1 MADTQSPTV
10 SKLDFTS
17 IKTTCDSITVTWE
30 KATDNVTPDDKII
43 YRIYIKENNTDEN
56 SRCIL
61 LGPNITSY
69 SFREL
74 KPDTEYL
81 VHVIAS
87 DEAGNFIRYP
97 AQNASKRIKTA
108 IFDKEPPKV
117 STTSFKTIE
126 STSDSIT
133 VTWEKATDNIT
144 AAEKIVYTVYIK
156 ENISTEVS
164 RLVHTAKNLTS
175 YTFTGLKADTEY
187 LVHVFADDEAGNFIR
202 YPAKNASRRIKTMPV
217 DKEAPTVK
225 STSFTK
231 IESTSDSITVTW
243 EKATDNVTPADKIMY
258 NVYIKENNTS
268 ETSRLVQS
276 ATNISTYTFTGLKAD
291 TEYLVHVFARDAAN
305 NYIRYPAKNAS
316 MRIRTKVYDNEAPK
330 VQSTDFKTIMV
341 DRESISVTWEKATDN
356 VTAADKIVYSVYIK
370 EDIASET
377 SRLIHSDKNL
387 TSYTFKGLKAGT
399 NYLVHVIATDEAG
412 NFIRYPAKN
421 ASKRIRTS
429 DPDKEAPTVTSRAFK
444 VSNVMDDRFTIQWE
458 KAYDKITPS
467 SKILYKVGLTESYNP
482 QDPWR
487 IVKEAPGITSY
498 TFTGLKP
505 NTSYAYYVKAY
516 DEAGNMLQYPADNS
530 SSIVKTKSRRVH
542 SISFQI
548 EQKATVLYGTNT
560 ISFGIEYTYYQVN
573 SRGDIIGH
581 GSGAWEHKWSNK
593 SSKSGTITL
602 PEGCYFDDNQVF
614 IRIRSR
620 KAASAGL
627 NTWKACSS
635 GYVDVTSGILK
646 FRLTGSYFN
655 YSVRLGGSPEDGYA
669 QFK

>member
-56 SRCIL
+56 SRCVL
-61 LGPNITSY
+61 AGPNLTSY
-69 SFREL
+69 SFRGL
-74 KPDTEYL
+74 KSDTEYL

-156 ENISTEVS
+156 ENIPTENS

-175 YTFTGLKADTEY
+175 
-187 LVHVFADDEAGNFIR
+187 
-202 YPAKNASRRIKTMPV
+202 
-217 DKEAPTVK
+217 
-225 STSFTK
+225 
-231 IESTSDSITVTW
+231 
-243 EKATDNVTPADKIMY
+243 
-258 NVYIKENNTS
+258 
-268 ETSRLVQS
+268 
-276 ATNISTYTFTGLKAD
+276 YTFTGLKAD

-330 VQSTDFKTIMV
+330 VQSTNFKTIMV

-421 ASKRIRTS
+421 ASTRIRTS
-429 DPDKEAPTVTSRAFK
+429 DPDEAAPTVTSRAFK